1 MFGDTKKRALKKLI
15 KDLRS
20 GLYSYLVLS
29 LLEQKGEMHGYVI
42 RKELEILSNGRL
54 VPSEGTLYDLLKS
67 LKKYG
72 LVEDFWAEVGGRPRK
87 YYRLTDLGKEVLLE
101 LRNEIKEIRFTL
113 EKMEGFG
120 WKR

>member
-1 MFGDTKKRALKKLI
+1 MLGNKKERALKKLL
-15 KDLRS
+15 KELRS

-29 LLEQKGEMHGYVI
+29 LLERKENMHGYVI
-42 RKELEILSNGRL
+42 RKELEKLSDGRL

-87 YYRLTDLGKEVLLE
+87 YYRLTDLGREVLTE
-101 LRNEIKEIRFTL
+101 LRSEIKEIRAIL
-113 EKMEGFG
+113 ERVEGFEWSG
-120 WKR
+120 

>member
-1 MFGDTKKRALKKLI
+1 MVTKRKGTLKKLL

-29 LLEQKGEMHGYVI
+29 LLEKREEMHGYAI
-42 RKELEILSNGRL
+42 RKELEKLSSGRL

-87 YYRLTDLGKEVLLE
+87 YYRITDLGREVLTE
-101 LRNEIKEIRFTL
+101 LRGEINEIVRIIERR
-113 EKMEGFG
+113 EQ
-120 WKR
+120 W

>member
-1 MFGDTKKRALKKLI
+1 MLGNKKERALKKLL

-20 GLYSYLVLS
+20 GFYSYLVLS
-29 LLEQKGEMHGYVI
+29 LLEKRGEMHGYVI
-42 RKELEILSNGRL
+42 RKELEKLSSGRL

-87 YYRLTDLGKEVLLE
+87 YYRLTDLGREVLTE
-101 LRNEIKEIRFTL
+101 LRGEIKEIVRII
-113 EKMEGFG
+113 ERREE
-120 WKR
+120 W